1 MTSGDV
7 LKLLTDAGDD
17 EALTDSRILCEELEG
32 EALALAA
39 ARRAKGEPLAYILGH
54 RHFWREDYKV
64 IPGVLIP
71 RADTEILVECALRFL
86 GCHDLAAGDVLD
98 IPVSGMKND
107 VSFADIC
114 TGTGCVGISIANEL
128 VSYGFNVNGIITD
141 ISDAA
146 LSVAEDNIGDQLR
159 SRSSLKAVR
168 HDILNDELTG
178 EFSFIVSNP
187 PYITDSEMEELDDA
201 VKDHEP
207 DLALRGGTD
216 GLDYYGTIFEK
227 SFQALIPGGAVFV
240 EHGYLQGEQVRRLCR
255 EAGFSTVGTVRDYG
269 GNDRVTWGIKD
280 AG

>member
-86 GCHDLAAGDVLD
+86 GCHDLATGDVLD

-128 VSYGFNVNGIITD
+128 VSHGFNVNGIITD

-216 GLDYYGTIFEK
+216 GLDYYGTIFKK

>member
-7 LKLLTDAGDD
+7 LKILTDAGDD

-39 ARRAKGEPLAYILGH
+39 VRRAKGEPLAYIIGH

-71 RADTEILVECALRFL
+71 RADTEILVECALRFM
-86 GCHDLAAGDVLD
+86 GCHDLATGDVLD
-98 IPVSGMKND
+98 IPFSGMKND

-114 TGTGCVGISIANEL
+114 TGSGCVGISIANEL
-128 VSYGFNVNGIITD
+128 CSHGFNVNGILTD
-141 ISDAA
+141 ISDTA
-146 LSVAEDNIGDQLR
+146 LSVAEENAGDQLKPGPL
-159 SRSSLKAVR
+159 LKVVR

-178 EFSFIVSNP
+178 RFCFIVSNP
-187 PYITDSEMEELDDA
+187 PYITDSEMNELDDA

-207 DLALRGGTD
+207 DIALRGGAD
-216 GLDYYGTIFEK
+216 GLDHYGAIFEK
-227 SFQALIPGGAVFV
+227 SYGTLIPGGAVFV
-240 EHGYLQGEQVRRLCR
+240 EHGYLQGDQVRRSCR
-255 EAGFSTVGTVRDYG
+255 EAGFGTVGTVRDYG